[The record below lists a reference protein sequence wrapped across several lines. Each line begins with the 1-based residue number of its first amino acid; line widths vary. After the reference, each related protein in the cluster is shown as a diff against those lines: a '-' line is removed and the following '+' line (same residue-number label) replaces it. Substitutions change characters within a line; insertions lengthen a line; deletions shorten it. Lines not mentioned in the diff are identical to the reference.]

1 MTSSLWSI
9 ASKLKLLLCGSREYP
24 HPPKG
29 GYWKFESEG
38 SLKIFKGRYEPKL
51 QLPFGGGGGGGEGG
65 GGEGKELFKQKPLC
79 RSGIDI
85 FSLICSSNWALPG
98 NIDIHSKKG
107 WPLRGRGV

>member
-38 SLKIFKGRYEPKL
+38 GLKIFKGRYEPKL
-51 QLPFGGGGGGGEGG
+51 QLPFGGAGVVVKGVEGRG
-65 GGEGKELFKQKPLC
+65 
-79 RSGIDI
+79 RSYSNKNPSVGVVLI
-85 FSLICSSNWALPG
+85 FS
-98 NIDIHSKKG
+98 H
-107 WPLRGRGV
+107 